1 MAHPFMVRSRRFARL
16 NIALEDR
23 MGYNIKSRKD
33 YRSFRPAAVLRA
45 IFIKEKTMPWLN
57 TMYDDLGI
65 VFFIVIAVITALA
78 VIRSLVKMK
87 KRKGINITPVGV
99 FNDLPESVTG
109 IRKDK
114 EWEREEKHHAD

>member
-1 MAHPFMVRSRRFARL
+1 
-16 NIALEDR
+16 
-23 MGYNIKSRKD
+23 
-33 YRSFRPAAVLRA
+33 
-45 IFIKEKTMPWLN
+45 
-57 TMYDDLGI
+57 
-65 VFFIVIAVITALA
+65 
-78 VIRSLVKMK
+78 MK